1 LPATDN
7 NKLKEVETLI
17 RRIYMLRIMEINKF
31 GLHEYLKKWW
41 NYEEKKFLVA
51 INMIFNKCYSLC
63 L

>member
-41 NYEEKKFLVA
+41 NYEEKSFLLLL
-51 INMIFNKCYSLC
+51 I
-63 L
+63 